1 MQETRSLK
9 EEHESRMKTVHSADG
24 TVIAYDQFGDQ
35 GPPVILV
42 AGAFNTRATTDG
54 LARTLQND
62 CIALNLD
69 RRGRGESGDTAP
81 YSVDREIEDLDAVIG
96 AAGTDVLVFGYSSGA
111 LLALRAAAARSHI
124 AGLVLYEP
132 PYRTSDMPPMI
143 PPDLVAQLDDLIA
156 EGRRGDAVE
165 LYQTKA
171 IGMPAEVVAQMRNAP
186 FRPALEALAHTL
198 AYEARLVG
206 DLSLPEELLKSV
218 TVPTRV
224 IAGENTSP
232 FMLAAARSLAEALPA
247 ARFVTLPGQSHDI
260 DPGATAPVVVELANE
275 VGGK

>member
-1 MQETRSLK
+1 
-9 EEHESRMKTVHSADG
+9 MKTVQSADG
-24 TVIAYDQFGDQ
+24 TVIAYDQFGDN

-42 AGAFNTRATTDG
+42 AGAFNTRATTDD
-54 LARTLQND
+54 LARTLQHD
-62 CIALNLD
+62 CIALNFD
-69 RRGRGESGDTAP
+69 RRGRGDSGDTAP

-96 AAGTDVLVFGYSSGA
+96 AAGADVLVFGYSSGA
-111 LLALRAAAARSHI
+111 LLALRAAATRPHI

-132 PYRTSDMPPMI
+132 PYRTSHVPPMI
-143 PPDLVAQLDDLIA
+143 PSDLVAQLDELIA

-171 IGMPAEVVAQMRNAP
+171 IGMPTEVVAQMRNAP

-206 DLSLPEELLKSV
+206 DLSLPEGLLRSV

-260 DPGATAPVVVELANE
+260 DPSATAPVVVELVNE
-275 VGGK
+275 VGGTK